1 MPNVYI
7 SLGVHGCFRDAPTT
21 LIGLCSSSAY
31 SVSLPGKYVLVTM
44 DIEKKKVR
52 NWSQEEVA
60 TLVDSVLENK
70 EVIQSRHKEAD
81 TNLKK
86 K

>member
-1 MPNVYI
+1 MFVNGYLTFTQFIYYI
-7 SLGVHGCFRDAPTT
+7 GNKH
-21 LIGLCSSSAY
+21 IGLCSSSAY